1 MLANLGD
8 STYTADMKAH
18 RSALAMVTILW
29 QLPQV
34 LLAIAV
40 LAATRARRRQLYR
53 GVAVF
58 EAARP
63 RGGVSFGPII
73 LMNRS
78 ARSER
83 LLRHEYGHS
92 RQSVML
98 GPFYLIVVGL
108 PSVTFAA
115 LTRAGLLDRQT
126 YFTRFPENWAD
137 RLGGVQGS
145 TSST

>member
-1 MLANLGD
+1 
-8 STYTADMKAH
+8 
-18 RSALAMVTILW
+18 MVTILW

-34 LLAIAV
+34 LLATAV
-40 LAATRARRRQLYR
+40 LVATRARRRQTYH

-58 EAARP
+58 EAAHP

-78 ARSER
+78 ARNER

-98 GPFYLIVVGL
+98 GPFYLIIVGL
-108 PSVTFAA
+108 PSVTFAM
-115 LTRAGLLDRQT
+115 LTRAGVLDRES

-137 RLGGVQGS
+137 RLGGVQRS
-145 TSST
+145 TRST